1 MYFIENNSED
11 IVEVFVWELWI
22 KIWESFYDY
31 SKIDSYYFLYEW
43 SFSKIIRFNLN
54 KKWIRVIDLNVD
66 NNITLDLKNILPKFL
81 KESEKQEF
89 SFSEKIIKLL
99 NL

>member
-1 MYFIENNSED
+1 LD
-11 IVEVFVWELWI
+11 
-22 KIWESFYDY
+22 
-31 SKIDSYYFLYEW
+31 
-43 SFSKIIRFNLN
+43 
-54 KKWIRVIDLNVD
+54 VD
-66 NNITLDLKNILPKFL
+66 NKITLDLKNILPNYL